1 MNHLNRRE
9 PQIRRDQGEGPGV
22 AASARFLTPYEV
34 ILIYDFLINNVWL
47 LALDDR
53 QGALAKIAEA
63 LGRAEVSIEGGGTW
77 VVEG

>member
-1 MNHLNRRE
+1 
-9 PQIRRDQGEGPGV
+9 V